1 MEPEASKVL
10 GERLRGLALGRRA
23 RWTPRSERVD
33 GHRRPPGSGARA
45 RSALRASSLRI
56 IGAMIPAGDIMREL
70 ILALGAAMLAG
81 SAAVVVRERS
91 RKPGDTRARP
101 NMRFV
106 ILNML
111 LGAVMAAWGL
121 ASIIAAR

>member
-1 MEPEASKVL
+1 
-10 GERLRGLALGRRA
+10 
-23 RWTPRSERVD
+23 
-33 GHRRPPGSGARA
+33 
-45 RSALRASSLRI
+45 
-56 IGAMIPAGDIMREL
+56 MIPAGDIMREL